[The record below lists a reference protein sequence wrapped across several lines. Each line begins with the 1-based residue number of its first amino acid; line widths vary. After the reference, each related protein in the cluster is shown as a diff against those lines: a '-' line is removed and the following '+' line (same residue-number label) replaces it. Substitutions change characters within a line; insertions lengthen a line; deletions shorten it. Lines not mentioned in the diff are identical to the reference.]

1 MGQIMNKRHKKTK
14 TPSKRRVLGAKAGY
28 CAYTLYRALPSG
40 WTDQLSHPS
49 GPTPGPIPVL
59 CLVAQSCPTLCN
71 PMDCRQP
78 GSSVR
83 GDSPSR
89 NTGEG
94 CHALLQGI
102 FPIQGSNPGL
112 SHCRHIL
119 YHLSHQGSPSLLL
132 PYIKNQLTLPQ
143 GVRKENCCLFLLRH
157 TAARFPINPCL
168 NFLCDFLS
176 ISID

>member
-1 MGQIMNKRHKKTK
+1 MCLVTQSCPTLCDPMDCSPPGCSVHGDSPGKDTGVSCHALLQGIFPIQGSNPGLLHCRQI
-14 TPSKRRVLGAKAGY
+14 
-28 CAYTLYRALPSG
+28 LY
-40 WTDQLSHPS
+40 QLSHPS

-112 SHCRHIL
+112 SHCRW
-119 YHLSHQGSPSLLL
+119 L
-132 PYIKNQLTLPQ
+132 PYQLNHKGRP
-143 GVRKENCCLFLLRH
+143 K
-157 TAARFPINPCL
+157 
-168 NFLCDFLS
+168 
-176 ISID
+176 

>member
-1 MGQIMNKRHKKTK
+1 MNKRHKKTK
-14 TPSKRRVLGAKAGY
+14 TPSKIRVLGAKAGY
-28 CAYTLYRALPSG
+28 CAYTLHRALPRG
-40 WTDQLSHPS
+40 WTDQLSHSP
-49 GPTPGPIPVL
+49 GPTPGPIPAL

-71 PMDCRQP
+71 PMDCSP
-78 GSSVR
+78 AGSSVL

-89 NTGEG
+89 NTGVG

-112 SHCRHIL
+112 PHWRQIL

-132 PYIKNQLTLPQ
+132 PHIRNQLTPPQ
-143 GVRKENCCLFLLRH
+143 GVRKGNCCLFLLPPA
-157 TAARFPINPCL
+157 AARFPINPCL

-176 ISID
+176 VSID